1 MEGDMARAKAG
12 DDQPPLVCALTG
24 RPIRPGHE
32 IRLSAIRPGV
42 ADLIRRD
49 APALGPSDVIDR
61 AVVADYRSRYV
72 EGLLKAERGEITALE
87 RDVVESLRNQEITAA
102 NIEERIDEGRT
113 TGERL
118 ADKVAQFGGSWTFIL
133 AFFALLAV
141 WMTANVVVA
150 SRAFD
155 PYPFILL
162 NLILSCIAAVQAPI
176 IMMSQRRQEAKDR
189 RRSENDYRVNLKAE
203 LEIRHLH
210 EKIDHL
216 LNRQWERFAE
226 IQAMQIELLQD
237 LRASRGP
244 SS

>member
-1 MEGDMARAKAG
+1 MDSDMARRTAPDHG
-12 DDQPPLVCALTG
+12 SPLVCALTG
-24 RPIRPGHE
+24 RPIPAGQE

-49 APALGPSDVIDR
+49 FPNLGPSDVIDR
-61 AVVADYRSRYV
+61 AAVADYRGRYV
-72 EGLLKAERGEITALE
+72 EEMLKTERGEITGLE
-87 RDVVESLRNQEITAA
+87 RDVVESLRSQEIMAA
-102 NIEERIDEGRT
+102 NVEEQIDQGRT

-118 ADKVAQFGGSWTFIL
+118 ADKVAQFGGSWPFII

-141 WMTANVVVA
+141 WMTANTA
-150 SRAFD
+150 SALQPFD
-155 PYPFILL
+155 PYPYILL
-162 NLILSCIAAVQAPI
+162 NLILSCIAAIQAPI

-189 RRSENDYRVNLKAE
+189 RRSENDYRINLKAE

-244 SS
+244 AS

>member
-1 MEGDMARAKAG
+1 MARARAG
-12 DDQPPLVCALTG
+12 DDETRLVCSLSG
-24 RPIRPGHE
+24 KQIRPGHE

-42 ADLIRRD
+42 AELIRRD
-49 APALGPSDVIDR
+49 APGIGPSDVIDR
-61 AVVADYRSRYV
+61 AIVADYRSRYV
-72 EGLLKAERGEITALE
+72 EDLLRAERGEITALE
-87 RDVVESLRNQEITAA
+87 REVVESLRKQEITAA
-102 NIEERIDEGRT
+102 NIEDRIDEGRT
-113 TGERL
+113 TGEML
-118 ADKVAQFGGSWTFIL
+118 ADKVAEFGGSWTFII
-133 AFFALLAV
+133 AFFVLLGV
-141 WMTANVVVA
+141 WMTANVA
-150 SRAFD
+150 SAMRAFD

-244 SS
+244 AS

>member
-1 MEGDMARAKAG
+1 MAPG
-12 DDQPPLVCALTG
+12 TVPEDGPPLVCALTG
-24 RPIRPGHE
+24 RPIPPGHE

-42 ADLIRRD
+42 ADIIRRE
-49 APALGPSDVIDR
+49 APAIGPSDVIDR
-61 AVVADYRSRYV
+61 AVVADYRGRYV
-72 EGLLKAERGEITALE
+72 EELLKAERGEITGLE
-87 RDVVESLRNQEITAA
+87 RDVVDSLRSQEIMAA
-102 NIEERIDEGRT
+102 NVEDQIEQGRT

-118 ADKVAQFGGSWTFIL
+118 ADKVAQFGGSWPFIMV
-133 AFFALLAV
+133 FFALLAV
-141 WMTANVVVA
+141 WMTANTA
-150 SRAFD
+150 SAMQSFD

-162 NLILSCIAAVQAPI
+162 NLILSCIAAIQAPI

-189 RRSENDYRVNLKAE
+189 RRSENDYRINLKAE

-237 LRASRGP
+237 LRASHGEA
-244 SS
+244 S